1 MQLRQEILFNHKELE
16 EIQNNMPKADGER
29 PTLKDLLNYEPDKY
43 ITDAEAEMIRNV
55 CKPEFINLLRKVFI
69 PTIFDGAVPIENQ
82 GLDVYMQGFKW
93 ESVPAEHALPL
104 ILARQ
109 DVIKFILGGLT
120 KLKSI
125 AAQSVESPMEEA
137 LRRSKDSSK

>member
-1 MQLRQEILFNHKELE
+1 MAE
-16 EIQNNMPKADGER
+16 PKGAGER
-29 PTLKDLLNYEPDKY
+29 PTLKELLNYEPDQY
-43 ITDAEAEMIRNV
+43 ITDAEVEMIRNT
-55 CKPEFINLLRKVFI
+55 CKPEFIRLLRKVLI
-69 PTIFDGAVPIENQ
+69 PTVFDGDIPIENQ

-93 ESVPAEHALPL
+93 ESIAAEHALPL

-125 AAQSVESPMEEA
+125 AASKVETAMEAA
-137 LRRSKDSSK
+137 LRRSQDSTK